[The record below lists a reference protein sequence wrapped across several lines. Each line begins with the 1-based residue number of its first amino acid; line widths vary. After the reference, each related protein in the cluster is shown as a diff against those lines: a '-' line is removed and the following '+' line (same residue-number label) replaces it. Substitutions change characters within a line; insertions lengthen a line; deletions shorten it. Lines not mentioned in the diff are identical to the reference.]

1 MRSPARSSLPRHE
14 RLSPDSPFH
23 TASSTRVSVRHL
35 PGSVWALGFVSM
47 FMDVSSE
54 LVHSLLPVFM
64 SSVLGASMLTIG
76 AVEGVAE
83 ATASITK
90 VFSGVLS
97 DYWGKRKALVALG
110 YGLSAATK
118 PIFPLASTVAWVAAA
133 RFTDRIGKG
142 IRGAPR
148 DALVADVTPPSLRGA
163 AFGLRQALDSVGAVV
178 GPLSAIVLMALLYD
192 NIKAVLWTAVIP
204 AVGAVAILLIAVREP
219 ARAAGS
225 PVTRTSIH
233 FRDVRGLGRE
243 YWLVTGIG
251 AVFTLAR
258 FSDAFL
264 ILRAQ
269 SVGLTGAL
277 IPMALVV
284 MNAVYT
290 AGAYPAG
297 VASDRFSPT
306 TLLVSGAAI
315 LLGAQV
321 VLATALSV
329 GAALTGAALWGL
341 HMALTQGLLSK
352 LIADAAPAK
361 RRGTAFGV
369 FNLIAGVSALL
380 ASVIAGSLWNT
391 FGPSIA
397 FWAGA
402 VLAACAMGSVLVYR
416 SAARAR

>member
-1 MRSPARSSLPRHE
+1 MSTRPYKERSHVISL
-14 RLSPDSPFH
+14 H
-23 TASSTRVSVRHL
+23 TAASTRVSVRRL
-35 PGSVWALGFVSM
+35 PGSVWALGFTSM
-47 FMDVSSE
+47 FMDISSE

-64 SSVLGASMLTIG
+64 SSILGASMLTIG

-83 ATASITK
+83 ATASISK
-90 VFSGVLS
+90 VFSGGLS
-97 DYWGKRKALVALG
+97 DYWGKRKPIIAFG

-148 DALVADVTPPSLRGA
+148 DALVVDVTPPSLRGA

-178 GPLSAIVLMALLYD
+178 GPLSAIAFMALLHD
-192 NIKAVLWTAVIP
+192 NIKRVLWAAAIP
-204 AVGAVAILLIAVREP
+204 AAVAVAILLVAVREP
-219 ARAAGS
+219 ARVAGS
-225 PVTRTSIH
+225 PATRTPIH

-243 YWLVTGIG
+243 YWLVTAMG
-251 AVFTLAR
+251 ATFALAR

-269 SVGLTGAL
+269 SVGLTGAS
-277 IPMALVV
+277 IPIVLVI

-297 VASDRFSPT
+297 VASDQFSST
-306 TLLVSGAAI
+306 ALLVSGSGI

-321 VLATALSV
+321 ALATARSV
-329 GAALTGAALWGL
+329 GAALAGAALWGL

-352 LIADAAPAK
+352 LIADAAPAA

-369 FNLIAGVSALL
+369 FNLIAGVSTLL
-380 ASVIAGSLWNT
+380 ASVIAGLLWKT

-402 VLAACAMGSVLVYR
+402 AFAAGAISSVVVYR
-416 SAARAR
+416 SAAAAQ